1 MKIQFTTTDQ
11 VSLAGQLIEAK
22 AAKAVVLI
30 NPGTA
35 TKTSFYLPFAQ
46 FLAEHGYHVLIR
58 PDFLRHFFDS

>member
-22 AAKAVVLI
+22 AAKAMVLI

-46 FLAEHGYHVLIR
+46 FLAEHGYHVL
-58 PDFLRHFFDS
+58 L